1 MDYEKT
7 GYLTEDYKFFY
18 IKDRSD
24 RKYSFHYHDFYKI
37 IVFVKGVVSY
47 NVEGKN
53 YELKP
58 NDLVLVGKNQIHRP
72 VVDSDAEY
80 ERFVIY
86 LSDSFLSQEISKNL
100 KLTDCF
106 ERAAREH
113 VNVLHLSS
121 RENTELLNLMNRL
134 QAKDESDDYG
144 SDAYARLL
152 VLEFLVRLNESI
164 NKNGISFTGKVA
176 YSDTIVAVTEY
187 INSHLEEDLSL
198 DNLSARFNVSRY
210 HLMRSF
216 KECTGYTIHQYI
228 LEKRILYT
236 KYLSDKG
243 EKIKDACVT
252 AGFKN
257 YTMYLRAKKKH
268 DMR

>member
-7 GYLTEDYKFFY
+7 GYLTEDYRFFY
-18 IKDRSD
+18 IKDRSE
-24 RKYSFHYHDFYKI
+24 RKFDFHYHDFYKI
-37 IVFVKGVVSY
+37 IVFVKGNVNY

-58 NDLVLVGKNQIHRP
+58 YDLILVGKNQIHRP
-72 VVDSDAEY
+72 EVDPDEEY
-80 ERFVIY
+80 ERFVLY
-86 LSDSFLSQEISKNL
+86 LSDNFLSQNISKSL
-100 KLTDCF
+100 RLTDCF
-106 ERAAREH
+106 DRASREH
-113 VNVLHLSS
+113 INVLHLPS
-121 RENTELLNLMNRL
+121 RESTELLNLMERL
-134 QAKDESDDYG
+134 AGKEGVEDYG
-144 SDAYARLL
+144 SDADARLL

-187 INSHLEEDLSL
+187 INSHLNEELSL
-198 DNLSARFNVSRY
+198 EVLADKFNVSRY
-210 HLMRSF
+210 HLMRTF

-228 LEKRILYT
+228 LEKRILFT
-236 KYLSDKG
+236 RNLSDRG
-243 EKIKDACVT
+243 EKIKDACVR

-268 DMR
+268 DLK